1 MRVILIGATGTIG
14 RAVAQALS
22 VRHEVV
28 RVGNKGGDFQ
38 VDIASPAS
46 IQKLYAS
53 VRKCDAI
60 VSAAGNAAFGP
71 LEKLTDEQFRLGL
84 DNKLMGQVNLVRFGI
99 ASLRDQ
105 GSFTLTAGILSREP
119 MPGGSALSLV
129 NGALE
134 AFVKAAAL
142 DLPRGLRINVV
153 SPPWVKET
161 MEAMKM
167 DSSSGMPAARVSAA
181 YVASVEGKQT
191 GETLDARRF

>member
-1 MRVILIGATGTIG
+1 MRVIVIGATGTIG
-14 RAVAQALS
+14 KAVAQALS
-22 VRHEVV
+22 ARHEVV
-28 RVGNKGGDFQ
+28 RVGNTGGDFQ
-38 VDIASPAS
+38 VDLASSAS
-46 IQKLYAS
+46 IQKLYAA
-53 VRKCDAI
+53 VGRCDAI

-71 LEKLTDEQFRLGL
+71 LEKLTDQDFRLGL

-105 GSFTLTAGILSREP
+105 GSFTLTSGILSREP

-134 AFVKAAAL
+134 AFARAAAL
-142 DLPRGLRINVV
+142 DLPRGLRVNVV
-153 SPPWVKET
+153 SPPWVRET
-161 MEAMKM
+161 MEIMKM
-167 DSSSGMPAARVSAA
+167 DSSSGMPAARVAAA